1 MIDMHSKYYELI
13 CIICIV
19 LIVCTLLLVS
29 MDTTRIHTRELVKI
43 VLGML
48 CTRTVVCIQ
57 YSYSS

>member
-43 VLGML
+43 VLAWHVVYPYGSMH
-48 CTRTVVCIQ
+48 TVLLL
-57 YSYSS
+57 

>member
-1 MIDMHSKYYELI
+1 MHNMHSI
-13 CIICIV
+13 NSMHSPTRI
-19 LIVCTLLLVS
+19 S

-57 YSYSS
+57 YSYFS